1 MLRSIFPLALIA
13 AFFLFSCKKKSKAE
27 DFSQAKTAYDVS
39 YGSDPKQSFNLF
51 LPANRSSAT
60 TKTLILIHG
69 GAWLA
74 GDKSDWNGSISTLQS
89 MFPGY
94 AFIAIGY
101 RLYVNGQNMF
111 PTQENDVRNA
121 INYIMAHREDY
132 GISDQFGIFGVSAGS
147 HLGLLYSYKY
157 GTSDYMPKAMVD
169 MVGPTD
175 MLKMYDTGSSYDQL
189 VLWGLIGNRYDS
201 DSMKYIASSPVR
213 YASVV
218 SPPTLILQGD
228 ADTLVPWQQAQSLHN
243 KLDQLGVTNQYTLY
257 AGEGHG
263 LTGVTADALSRMQA
277 FLNTHL

>member
-1 MLRSIFPLALIA
+1 MLRSIFAIA
-13 AFFLFSCKKKSKAE
+13 FIVIFSLFSCKKKSKTE
-27 DFSQAKTAYDVS
+27 DFSQAKTEYNVS
-39 YGSDPKQSFNLF
+39 YGSDSKQSFNLF
-51 LPANRSSAT
+51 LPANRSSTA
-60 TKTLILIHG
+60 TKTLLLIHG
-69 GAWLA
+69 GAWMA
-74 GDKSDWNGSISTLQS
+74 GDKSDWNSSISTLQA
-89 MFPGY
+89 MFPDY

-101 RLYVNGQNMF
+101 RLYANGQNMF
-111 PTQENDVRNA
+111 PTQETDVRNA
-121 INYIMAHREDY
+121 ISYIMSHREDY

-175 MLKMYDTGSSYDQL
+175 MLNMYDAGSAYDQL
-189 VLWGLIGNRYDS
+189 VLWGLIGNRYSS
-201 DSMKYIASSPVR
+201 DSMKYITASPLDYVS
-213 YASVV
+213 SV

-263 LTGVTADALSRMQA
+263 LTGVTVDALSRVQA